1 MNCQLSFPQIFQL
14 NLFLACRCSMSPQI
28 FSTSSSTVPYLLPV
42 KMSITGEAILTVTVE
57 MLLALEVIQLF
68 ARQEQIE
75 ADLKKWEE
83 LLVIIKV
90 VLDDAEEKQ
99 ITKPLMKKWLGKLQ
113 NLAYDAED
121 MLDEFATEAFR
132 RKLLLLEQA
141 DRQPT
146 ATARLRYGRVQE
158 RPLSTPSLVDEEE
171 VYGREKDKEV
181 IVGLLLGDDL
191 NSGPGFSVIPITGM
205 GGLGK
210 TTLAQLVFN
219 DAGVKKYF
227 SFRACAYVSE
237 DFDAVGV
244 TKVILQAAAGSAD
257 VNDLNLLQL
266 QLENQL
272 KNKKF
277 LLVLDDMWSENYDV
291 WTNLCKPF
299 KAVGLLGSKIIVTT
313 RNEGVS
319 SMVTTPAH
327 SLRNLLRDDCLC
339 IFVQHS
345 LGRTDFVAHQYLS
358 EIGEKIVDRCNGS
371 PLAAKT
377 LGSLLRDKYDPKDW
391 EDVLTSKIWDLA
403 EDRSSIMGALRVS
416 YHYLPSYVKRCFAY
430 CSFLPKGYRFDERQI
445 VLLWMAE
452 GLLQHETYGKQ
463 MEELGRKSFQVL
475 HSRSFFQWSKIDA
488 SRFLMHDL
496 IHDLACWAFGEI
508 SSSMESTWDGNNE
521 RRFSRNL
528 RHLSYLTS
536 QFDGI
541 KRFEGLHKLPNDI
554 AELKHLRYLDFSHT
568 AIEVLPE
575 STLILEY
582 WSRLKKLFPDVG
594 NLVNLRH
601 LKDSHSNL
609 LEEMPLRIGKLT
621 SLRTLAKFV
630 VGKGNCYG
638 LKELRS
644 LMHLQEKLTISG
656 LENVND
662 AEDAKEAQLN
672 GKEKLEALSLKW
684 EIQTRVFEMLKPHYG
699 LKELKVRGYGGTKFP
714 AWLGQSSF
722 ENLVVLRFKNCN
734 QCTTLPSVGHL
745 PSLKNLVIKGMAKV
759 KSVGLEFCGK
769 YCSEPFPSLET
780 LCFEDMQEWEEWI
793 SHGGTA
799 GGRLPQRFSSLERI
813 VIRSCEQLAGGV
825 KSGNSAPA
833 NYDP

>member
-1 MNCQLSFPQIFQL
+1 
-14 NLFLACRCSMSPQI
+14 
-28 FSTSSSTVPYLLPV
+28 
-42 KMSITGEAILTVTVE
+42 
-57 MLLALEVIQLF
+57 
-68 ARQEQIE
+68 
-75 ADLKKWEE
+75 
-83 LLVIIKV
+83 
-90 VLDDAEEKQ
+90 
-99 ITKPLMKKWLGKLQ
+99 
-113 NLAYDAED
+113 
-121 MLDEFATEAFR
+121 
-132 RKLLLLEQA
+132 
-141 DRQPT
+141 
-146 ATARLRYGRVQE
+146 
-158 RPLSTPSLVDEEE
+158 
-171 VYGREKDKEV
+171 
-181 IVGLLLGDDL
+181 
-191 NSGPGFSVIPITGM
+191 
-205 GGLGK
+205 
-210 TTLAQLVFN
+210 
-219 DAGVKKYF
+219 
-227 SFRACAYVSE
+227 
-237 DFDAVGV
+237 
-244 TKVILQAAAGSAD
+244 
-257 VNDLNLLQL
+257 
-266 QLENQL
+266 
-272 KNKKF
+272 
-277 LLVLDDMWSENYDV
+277 
-291 WTNLCKPF
+291 
-299 KAVGLLGSKIIVTT
+299 
-313 RNEGVS
+313 
-319 SMVTTPAH
+319 
-327 SLRNLLRDDCLC
+327 
-339 IFVQHS
+339 
-345 LGRTDFVAHQYLS
+345 
-358 EIGEKIVDRCNGS
+358 
-371 PLAAKT
+371 
-377 LGSLLRDKYDPKDW
+377 
-391 EDVLTSKIWDLA
+391 
-403 EDRSSIMGALRVS
+403 MGALRVS

-541 KRFEGLHKLPNDI
+541 KRFEGLHKVEYLRTFLALLLGTRKTFYVTNNLVFHVVPRLRQLRVVSLCGYKIVQLPNDI

-575 STLILEY
+575 SVN
-582 WSRLKKLFPDVG
+582 VG

-684 EIQTRVFEMLKPHYG
+684 GNSTTSSDSREVAEIQTRVFEMLKPHYG

-799 GGRLPQRFSSLERI
+799 GGDQEAAKGFRRLRELFIVSCSKLKVENNVPMVANEKNNRVAETGGNKFGTWMVVSRKSKPRNYVGKNFSHGTVE
-813 VIRSCEQLAGGV
+813 EQLIV
-825 KSGNSAPA
+825 YHSKSHFDVLASQDPGDNEHQYVATETQEKETSHADPKQPRKHYALQPYAPEFKHRHSTRISSKIA
-833 NYDP
+833 DKGKSSTATKETITIR